1 VHDAH
6 DPSRQRFRRWTQAGG
21 GIGRRRHDHAPS
33 RATCKLAAALI
44 ASGYPA
50 DLPVRVVRANPWLFG
65 PPHHVS
71 GVSLRTVADFDF
83 FADEE
88 GLRDAA
94 TDIPLP
100 RGSNSAVR

>member
-1 VHDAH
+1 MMLTILHDSDFA
-6 DPSRQRFRRWTQAGG
+6 S
-21 GIGRRRHDHAPS
+21 GRKVEVASADGAMITAPS

-44 ASGYPA
+44 ENGYPA

-88 GLRDAA
+88 GPRDAA
-94 TDIPLP
+94 ADIPLP
-100 RGSNSAVR
+100 RSSDSAVR